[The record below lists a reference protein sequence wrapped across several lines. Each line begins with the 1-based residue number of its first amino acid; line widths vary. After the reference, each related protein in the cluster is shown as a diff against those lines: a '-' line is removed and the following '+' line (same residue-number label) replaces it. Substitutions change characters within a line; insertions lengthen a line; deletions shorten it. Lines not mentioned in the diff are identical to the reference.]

1 MIGDGT
7 VEVEAAASDMGPG
20 TYTSLTQVA
29 ADALGLL
36 PEHIRVRIGQSNFPT
51 TPPHGGSM
59 TMASVGSAVYAT
71 CSALR
76 NEVISRSV
84 ANPRS
89 PLRGAE
95 MSAVDVE
102 LGWATL
108 RTDPSRRQHYLEIV
122 SQAGG
127 IPIEVMRTSQSGDEV
142 KHYSMHSF
150 GALFVEVGV
159 DAELAAV
166 TIRRAV
172 GAYGVGRVI
181 NPRLAHSQ
189 AVGGM
194 TGGIGMALMEGTVL
208 DRRDG
213 RPVNAS
219 MADYL
224 VPVNLD
230 ISGTF
235 EAHFVEE
242 NDSKVNPLGAKG
254 LGELALIGMA
264 PAIANAVHH
273 ATGRRVRNLPIR
285 IESLL

>member
-1 MIGDGT
+1 LMSDGT

-29 ADALGLL
+29 ADALGLR
-36 PEHIRVRIGQSNFPT
+36 PANIRVRIGQSNFPT

-59 TMASVGSAVYAT
+59 TMASVGSAVHDA

-76 NEVISRSV
+76 SEMVSRAT

-89 PLRGAE
+89 PLNGAQ
-95 MSAVDVE
+95 MSSLDVE
-102 LGWATL
+102 DGWVTL
-108 RTDPSRRQHYLEIV
+108 QSDTSRRQHYVEILA
-122 SQAGG
+122 QAGG
-127 IPIEVMRTSQSGDEV
+127 TPIEVSRTSQSGDEV
-142 KHYSMHSF
+142 KQYSMHSF

-159 DAELAAV
+159 DAELATV
-166 TIRRAV
+166 TIRRTV

-189 AVGGM
+189 AIGGM
-194 TGGIGMALMEGTVL
+194 IGGIGMALMEGTVL

-230 ISGTF
+230 ISGTL

-264 PAIANAVHH
+264 PAIANAVYH